1 MKRLI
6 LIWLIVFTGMVTS
19 AQYDKGILIEPL
31 LKSDTTITGSGYT
44 YPSVENDEVT
54 VLKIT
59 FKPGQSTGWHKHEFP
74 VFAYVMKGELT
85 AELENGKSVQYK
97 KNDAF
102 SEVVNTYH
110 NGVNRGKKDLVL
122 VVFYLGE
129 KGRSLS
135 VARKIGTGQQ

>member
-1 MKRLI
+1 MVLFI
-6 LIWLIVFTGMVTS
+6 LAAQ

-31 LKSDTTITGSGYT
+31 LKSDTTVTGDGFH
-44 YPSVENDEVT
+44 YPGTENDEVT

-59 FKPGQSTGWHKHEFP
+59 FKPGQSTGWHKHDFP

-85 AELENGKSVQYK
+85 AEIENGKTFHYK

-129 KGRSLS
+129 KGRNLS
-135 VARKIGTGQQ
+135 VSQEAPQNLVH